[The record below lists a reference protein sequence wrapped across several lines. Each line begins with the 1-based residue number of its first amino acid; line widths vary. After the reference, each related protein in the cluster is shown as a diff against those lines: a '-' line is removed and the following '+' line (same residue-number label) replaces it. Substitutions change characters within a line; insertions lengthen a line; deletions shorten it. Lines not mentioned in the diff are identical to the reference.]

1 MNKVVDEMVS
11 EKTEGKNAKQL
22 NQVIAGFGF
31 SKDVADTYKA
41 KAFKNLDSLMMLNH
55 GLMMRWVNS

>member
-1 MNKVVDEMVS
+1 MLNKI
-11 EKTEGKNAKQL
+11 

-41 KAFKNLDSLMMLNH
+41 KAFKESWKL
-55 GLMMRWVNS
+55 